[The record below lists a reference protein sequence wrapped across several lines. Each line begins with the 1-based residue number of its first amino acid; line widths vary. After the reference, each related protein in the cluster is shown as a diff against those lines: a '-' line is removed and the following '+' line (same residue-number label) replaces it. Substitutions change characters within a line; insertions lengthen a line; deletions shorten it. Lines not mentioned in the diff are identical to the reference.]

1 MRRLSTY
8 SLFLAVMV
16 TMLGFPGC
24 GQGVPRG
31 DLGRVIYRIPDVPGA
46 DQPYEL
52 PKMKGMKSV
61 DEAAM
66 GL

>member
-1 MRRLSTY
+1 MRRTSTY
-8 SLFLAVMV
+8 SLFLAVM
-16 TMLGFPGC
+16 MLGLPGC

-31 DLGRVIYRIPDVPGA
+31 DLGRVVYRIPDVPGA

-52 PKMKGMKSV
+52 PELKGMKSV